1 MIKLNLQL
9 FGGEEGNPEDTTN
22 AAGLITADPGQSIM
36 IGKRVNSDNPA
47 GYYFDS
53 RFWDQIYGKANA
65 SAKNNS
71 DAYLQGLGLSLS
83 KDGKKINNISDT
95 YSNTFH
101 LIKAESDDEKEMYY
115 VMHIGADGSVRISE
129 PGHSSQ
135 ILNKINS
142 DYVEGSI
149 TADPKG
155 YYRNAEVIN
164 GSIDWQGKSK
174 LLGTDA
180 EGNKVFNDGNGGV
193 ITSTGGIVTSYT
205 DKNGKLVTGVVGA
218 DGTISRWTDDSG
230 KDVIIPAVTSSGTP
244 VQTAY
249 NMYYNDL
256 YSREKGTLGRDILDN
271 NISLYEKEAQ
281 NAGILADTSVQ
292 SQAMAQAQGIKQ
304 VTDALRSERMA
315 QLRAG
320 MSESQLADRELSM
333 LMSSV
338 NQFSG
343 QAQAANQDALT
354 AQLGAST
361 ARENAFNDYIAQ
373 TTALGQNASANYAS
387 QVGDLIKQAQIYQA
401 EQAAQGVNISLGSSL
416 DKILAK

>member
-9 FGGEEGNPEDTTN
+9 FGGEAGNPEDTTN
-22 AAGLITADPGQSIM
+22 ASGIITADPGQSIM
-36 IGKRVNSDNPA
+36 IGKSPNSIRSAGKYLDDN
-47 GYYFDS
+47 
-53 RFWDQIYGKANA
+53 FWDQIYGKANT

-71 DAYLQGLGLSLS
+71 VAYLQGLGLSLD
-83 KDGKKINNISDT
+83 KEGKKISNIPDT
-95 YSNTFH
+95 YGNTFH
-101 LIKAESDDEKEMYY
+101 LVKAKGDGEEDMYY
-115 VMHIGADGSVRISE
+115 VMHIDANGSVRISE

-135 ILNKINS
+135 ILNQINS
-142 DYVEGSI
+142 DYVKGSI
-149 TADPKG
+149 IADPKG
-155 YYRNAEVIN
+155 YYKNAEVIN

-205 DKNGKLVTGVVGA
+205 DNNGTLVTGNVGA
-218 DGTISRWTDDSG
+218 DGTISSWTDGSG
-230 KDVIIPAVTSSGTP
+230 NDVIIPDVVAYATP
-244 VQTAY
+244 VQNAY

-304 VTDALRSERMA
+304 VTDSLRSERMA

-343 QAQAANQDALT
+343 QAQVANQDALT

-373 TTALGQNASANYAS
+373 TTALGQNASANYAG
-387 QVGDLIKQAQIYQA
+387 QVGDLIKQAQIYQS
-401 EQAAQGVNISLGSSL
+401 EQAAQGVNISLGASI